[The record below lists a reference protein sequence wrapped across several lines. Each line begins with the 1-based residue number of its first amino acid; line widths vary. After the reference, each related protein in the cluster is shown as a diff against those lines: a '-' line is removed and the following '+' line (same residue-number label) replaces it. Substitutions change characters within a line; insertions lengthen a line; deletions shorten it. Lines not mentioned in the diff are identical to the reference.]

1 MTREFETIADLKA
14 AVGQEL
20 GTSDWVTVTQDKIN
34 LFADATGDHQW
45 IHVDPEAAAKGPFGK
60 PIAHGYLTLSLLPVF
75 TQQIYAVKSAVMGVN
90 YGANKVRFPHPVPV
104 DSRVR
109 ATATLKETQDIA
121 IGTQI
126 VLTVVVEIDGVEK
139 PACIAD
145 VVYVVAEG

>member
-45 IHVDPEAAAKGPFGK
+45 IHVDPEAAAQGPFGK
-60 PIAHGYLTLSLLPVF
+60 TIAHGYLTLSLLPVF

-104 DSRVR
+104 DSRIR
-109 ATATLKETQDIA
+109 GTATLKETQDIA

>member
-1 MTREFETIADLKA
+1 MTREFETLADFKA
-14 AVGQEL
+14 AAGQEL
-20 GTSDWVTVTQDKIN
+20 GTSDWVTVPQEKIN

-75 TQQIYAVKSAVMGVN
+75 TSQIYSVKSVVMGVN

-121 IGTQI
+121 IGTQAI
-126 VLTVVVEIDGVEK
+126 VSVVVENEGVEK
-139 PACIAD
+139 PA
-145 VVYVVAEG
+145 

>member
-14 AVGQEL
+14 ATGQEL
-20 GTSDWVTVTQDKIN
+20 GTSDWVTVTQEKIN

-45 IHVDPEAAAKGPFGK
+45 IHVDPDAAAKGPFGK

-75 TQQIYAVKSAVMGVN
+75 TQQIYGVKSAVMGVN

-126 VLTVVVEIDGVEK
+126 VLTVVVEIEGIEK

-145 VVYVVAEG
+145 VVYVIAEG